1 LTDILIDQKGISF
14 RLSANLLDWINRC
27 YSLTDENQEIGY
39 FIESFLKNLSS
50 LQGIYGSWLFK
61 ETVDSHGFNLLASF
75 NNSLNSNEKS
85 LTDSFRKNFKY
96 ASEPWEIVSRIINID
111 QIPSSWTIAHPVDK
125 LSVFYLPGFNIDGK
139 YILVIVAESS
149 LSDLLCGAIP
159 AMFRNILKTMKI
171 RFNNDEFF
179 YRLIVENQNDL
190 IVSVDHEGR
199 FLFVSSSYC
208 DLFGK
213 KKDELIGQNF
223 MPLVHPEDQELT
235 ANSIRQIDN
244 PPHTS
249 YHEQRAKT
257 QDGWRWLAWSNKGI
271 ISKEGTVVSIFAIGR
286 DITNQKKIEQELVES
301 ELKFQKAFRGSPNL
315 MSITRL
321 SDGRLYDVNDKFASL
336 LQLSR
341 DEIFGKTTTEIGMF
355 EQVSRAEIES
365 ALKIHGRIE
374 DMELTINI
382 PGNHTIEGLFSSEIM
397 ELNGEKCLV
406 SSFQDITELR
416 KVQHELEE
424 YRVHLEGLVEMR
436 TARVR
441 EINEEL
447 DRFARSVSHDLK
459 APLRALQGFSN
470 ALIEDYSQNL
480 NEEAVMYLER
490 IKKAAV
496 QMETLINDLLQYSM
510 VSGLDLNLTLTS
522 PGEAIA
528 SAIKTLSGEIASK
541 NANIIIKNNL
551 PNVLAYKPVLVQVF
565 TNLISNS
572 LKFVKPGLTPR
583 ISISGMASEGL
594 AFISIKDNG
603 IGIPAEKQ
611 KSVFEVFERLHGIES
626 YPGTGIGLT
635 IVKKAMDRM
644 GGTVEIESA
653 SGKGSIFKLGFRT
666 ENK

>member
-1 LTDILIDQKGISF
+1 M
-14 RLSANLLDWINRC
+14 LDWINRC
-27 YSLTDENQEIGY
+27 YSFTGEDQD
-39 FIESFLKNLSS
+39 IERFFEGFLKNISS

-61 ETVDSHGFNLLASF
+61 ELVDSQGFNLLASF
-75 NNSLNSNEKS
+75 NNAQNSNEKS
-85 LTDSFRKNFKY
+85 LIDSFRKNFRY
-96 ASEPWEIVSRIINID
+96 TNEPWKITDRKINVD
-111 QIPSSWTIAHPVDK
+111 KLPLSWTAAHPIDK
-125 LSVFYLPGFNIDGK
+125 LSVFFLPGFNTDGK

-149 LSDLLCGAIP
+149 LSDILSGSIP
-159 AMFRNILKTMKI
+159 AMFRNILKTMNL
-171 RFNNDEFF
+171 RFNNDESF

-213 KKDELIGQNF
+213 KKEELIGHNF

-235 ANSIRQIDN
+235 ANSIRQIDK

-271 ISKEGTVVSIFAIGR
+271 INKEGAIVSIFAIGR
-286 DITNQKKIEQELVES
+286 DITRQKKIEQELVES
-301 ELKFQKAFRGSPNL
+301 ELKFQKAFRRSPNL
-315 MSITRL
+315 MSITRV
-321 SDGRLYDVNDKFASL
+321 SDGLLYDVNDRFASL

-341 DEIFGKTTTEIGMF
+341 DEIFGKTTTELGMF
-355 EQVSRAEIES
+355 QQTSRAEIES
-365 ALKIHGRIE
+365 GLKLHGRIE
-374 DMELTINI
+374 DLELAINF
-382 PGNHTIEGLFSSEIM
+382 PGNHKIDGLFSAEIM
-397 ELNGEKCLV
+397 ELKGENCLV
-406 SSFQDITELR
+406 STFQDITELR
-416 KVQHELEE
+416 KVQYELEE
-424 YRVHLEGLVEMR
+424 YRIHLEGLVEKR

-470 ALIEDYSQNL
+470 ALIEDYSQSL
-480 NEEAVMYLER
+480 NEEATLYLDR
-490 IKKAAV
+490 IRKASV
-496 QMETLINDLLQYSM
+496 QMENLINDLLQYSM
-510 VSGLDLNLTLTS
+510 VSGLDLKLSLTS

-528 SAIKTLSGEIASK
+528 SAIKTLSGEIAAKS
-541 NANIIIKNNL
+541 AHILIKENL
-551 PNVLAYKPVLVQVF
+551 PQVLAYKPVMVQVF

-572 LKFVKPGLTPR
+572 LKFVKPGLAPKIT
-583 ISISGMASEGL
+583 ISGVKSAGMVI
-594 AFISIKDNG
+594 ISIKDNG
-603 IGIPAEKQ
+603 IGIPVEKQ

-644 GGTVEIESA
+644 GGTVEIKST
-653 SGKGSIFKLGFRT
+653 SGKGCTFILGFKSFG
-666 ENK
+666 N